1 MSNCFKNSFRRK
13 KSFTNF
19 KLNLSGWGND
29 QALEL
34 MFHCFQT
41 RSSLQVL
48 SLKLKDALEVD
59 IKTISRLFQIL
70 QNLQNLQTLK
80 IKFDTIINRAPLDFV
95 SDSSTGFPSLKH
107 LSLSFTQCEGI
118 KPILLRTLGGYFK
131 HLITLVSMSLLFAT
145 CDIDDEGLSELR
157 NALAQ
162 FSSLEQ
168 LSLPFKFCSLITNN
182 GLAAIG
188 RNIEQM
194 PALKSLFLRCKRCM
208 EIDEEGFNTL
218 KNQIINDTT
227 LQPVKFMIVPANK
240 TFTIHSS
247 DLEESYEFSDFSN
260 QDR

>member
-1 MSNCFKNSFRRK
+1 
-13 KSFTNF
+13 
-19 KLNLSGWGND
+19 
-29 QALEL
+29 

-59 IKTISRLFQIL
+59 IKTISHLFKIF
-70 QNLQNLQTLK
+70 QNLQNLQILK
-80 IKFDTIINRAPLDFV
+80 IKFDTIINRAPLDLL
-95 SDSSTGFPSLKH
+95 SDSSAGFPTLKH
-107 LSLSFTQCEGI
+107 LSLSFTQYEGI

-131 HLITLVSMSLLFAT
+131 HLTTLVSMSLLFAT

-194 PALKSLFLRCKRCM
+194 LALKSLF
-208 EIDEEGFNTL
+208 
-218 KNQIINDTT
+218 
-227 LQPVKFMIVPANK
+227 
-240 TFTIHSS
+240 
-247 DLEESYEFSDFSN
+247 
-260 QDR
+260 